1 MGNSLQGMDYGLYRI
16 GSPSFSHTV
25 SSLMLGLKTTA
36 ARASFDERKKQRG
49 FFLIR
54 RNRGVKRERR
64 DQSLL
69 QAMHTKFLYRGLE

>member
-1 MGNSLQGMDYGLYRI
+1 
-16 GSPSFSHTV
+16 
-25 SSLMLGLKTTA
+25 MLGLKTTA